1 MEKVKVALLGFGT
14 VGRGVAQ
21 VLEMNRQV
29 LANRVG
35 KELELHKIFVRES
48 RKVEPDKKDDARFV
62 TEIREIIEDSE
73 IDIVI
78 EAMGGEEPATEYI
91 KAALRAG
98 KPVVT
103 ANKLAIA
110 TRGAE
115 MIELAQEIGVPF
127 FYEASVG
134 GGIPIVRQ
142 IRESLNS
149 NEILSLMGIVNG
161 TTNYILSKM
170 TNEGMEYGEALAE
183 AQAKGFA
190 EADPTSDVGGHDAV
204 YKLSIL
210 SSLAFSG
217 STDYRQIYREGI
229 EEISGE
235 DICYA
240 DRFGYVIKLL
250 AVAKRQGNQIS
261 ARVHPA
267 MIPKAH
273 PMASIQE
280 AYNGIYVV
288 GNVAADIMISGQGAG
303 ALPTASAIVSDVMN
317 IIKSDTTGAIEEKKL
332 KNLSM
337 MPMEEN
343 LLCYYVHVKVEDTYG
358 VLSAISA
365 VFGKNQVSILAMS
378 QEAAKDGEATLVFIT
393 HLTREGNLAQAVAEM
408 RGLKMVRKVANV
420 IRIEA
425 LADSK

>member
-1 MEKVKVALLGFGT
+1 
-14 VGRGVAQ
+14 
-21 VLEMNRQV
+21 
-29 LANRVG
+29 
-35 KELELHKIFVRES
+35 
-48 RKVEPDKKDDARFV
+48 
-62 TEIREIIEDSE
+62 
-73 IDIVI
+73 
-78 EAMGGEEPATEYI
+78 
-91 KAALRAG
+91 
-98 KPVVT
+98 
-103 ANKLAIA
+103 
-110 TRGAE
+110 
-115 MIELAQEIGVPF
+115 
-127 FYEASVG
+127 
-134 GGIPIVRQ
+134 
-142 IRESLNS
+142 
-149 NEILSLMGIVNG
+149 
-161 TTNYILSKM
+161 
-170 TNEGMEYGEALAE
+170 
-183 AQAKGFA
+183 
-190 EADPTSDVGGHDAV
+190 
-204 YKLSIL
+204 
-210 SSLAFSG
+210 
-217 STDYRQIYREGI
+217 
-229 EEISGE
+229 
-235 DICYA
+235 
-240 DRFGYVIKLL
+240 VIKLL

-288 GNVAADIMISGQGAG
+288 GNAAADIMISGQGAG